1 MITALRRFLRDE
13 RGATAIEYGIIAVG
27 ISVTIV
33 VAVTAIGTNVRQ
45 PFDYVLEN
53 VSSGN

>member
-33 VAVTAIGTNVRQ
+33 VAVTAIGTNVKQRY
-45 PFDYVLEN
+45 DYVLEK

>member
-45 PFDYVLEN
+45 GFDYVLEN